1 MILKLGRPEEPP
13 LLPGSWALT
22 EDSTVTKFSR
32 VSWSSH
38 ALESMVLLPG
48 PLGPQPCPPPQGPA
62 DPDAALVGG
71 SPPTIGPAVLTCT
84 QGSRWEARENEL
96 AGGWGGGGDTT
107 EHPPSQRGPASSLSR
122 GESEPAPSLYNV

>member
-1 MILKLGRPEEPP
+1 M
-13 LLPGSWALT
+13 
-22 EDSTVTKFSR
+22 TKFSR

-96 AGGWGGGGDTT
+96 AGGWGGGS
-107 EHPPSQRGPASSLSR
+107 EARSR
-122 GESEPAPSLYNV
+122 AEQLK